1 MIYVS
6 AHGSNEVRRK
16 FTESITWW
24 FIDKQLSR
32 YKNLNISIDITK
44 IDDAQGTCVYD
55 DDTFHIE
62 VDPTLKGGNF
72 IECLLH
78 ELIHVEQHLK
88 DLYEI
93 NDDHEHIPYVDRLF
107 EQDAYTRSELLCQE
121 YINKEWIAYARR
133 STKIRDLVA

>member
-24 FIDKQLSR
+24 FIDKLLPR

-55 DDTFHIE
+55 GDTFHIE
-62 VDPTLKGGNF
+62 IDSTLKGEIF

-78 ELIHVEQHLK
+78 ELVHVEQHLK
-88 DLYEI
+88 DLYET
-93 NDDHEHIPYVDRLF
+93 N
-107 EQDAYTRSELLCQE
+107 
-121 YINKEWIAYARR
+121 
-133 STKIRDLVA
+133 